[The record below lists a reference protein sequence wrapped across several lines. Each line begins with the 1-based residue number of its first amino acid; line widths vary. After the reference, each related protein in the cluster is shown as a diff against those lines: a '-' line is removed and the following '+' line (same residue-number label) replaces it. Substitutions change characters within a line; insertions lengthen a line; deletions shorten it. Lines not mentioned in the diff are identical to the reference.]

1 MDRPGGS
8 WLNLLLFSSLCKA
21 SKDRFDSISELLSSK
36 MMAGTT
42 TVILKSRL
50 TFFRAKIYCD
60 KVLWA
65 LNVWKLEP
73 YLVFFMIYCS
83 INSTKSFLTLIRD
96 SNWLSC
102 KKSAIHI
109 FTHNSHH
116 MYRSIISINM

>member
-65 LNVWKLEP
+65 LTVWKLEP

-83 INSTKSFLTLIRD
+83 I
-96 SNWLSC
+96 
-102 KKSAIHI
+102 KK
-109 FTHNSHH
+109 
-116 MYRSIISINM
+116 ISPM